1 MTLKNRMILAAM
13 GSNFSTLDGHCSEKL
28 IAYYEARARGGAAM
42 LILETS
48 AITWPAGASMP
59 NTIGF
64 SSDQFLPGLTE
75 LAARVH
81 QHD

>member
-1 MTLKNRMILAAM
+1 MKQKLRHLHLTSKANLGSLTMKNRMILAAM

-64 SSDQFLPGLTE
+64 
-75 LAARVH
+75 
-81 QHD
+81 